1 MIETDQRKIAREAA
15 RMLWEKGVSA
25 DVPIDPRTPEF
36 ADAALAELQ
45 LLRDSTPGILK
56 DVLDGA
62 EIGAGQLDVDP
73 MHGLAE
79 LVQNADD
86 LGATEIIM
94 SVRSRGAKR
103 DLVAVHNGR
112 PVCLRDVLAMTMAF
126 VSTKRNDPLSTGKFG
141 IGLKTLSR
149 IADSMEVSCTP
160 YHFRVAGNRINAKN
174 RPRPI
179 PNFYNTA
186 SKLTLI
192 VLPLREPRFALEAKQ
207 WAHSWT
213 PAKMLFLQSVTS
225 LSWVDIDE
233 GRTVFKHKLSKKKI
247 NDTPPWRRQGK
258 NVATRALTMRDRRH
272 NLNWTRYDAIVPIPK
287 KIKRAFKA
295 TGTEV
300 MISVALPDQTSQNL
314 LYAGLPTNILMGIPF
329 SINAPFD
336 LNTVRTEIQKGHWND
351 WLWKRISEFVA
362 ELLIHLLENNPTVA
376 WYFNP
381 IQDELNV
388 EGDSSV
394 TDWLKDM
401 HGFINNTMRRR
412 GVVNVQDVKTS
423 LNQLSYEVSTLE
435 GLLLPEDYKLLT
447 NGKTMLPQEV
457 RDSRN
462 RWRAVLDDQEIATC
476 INVIDAVNLFSDK
489 ESTTTQRT
497 PQWFIQLVA
506 AALEAGLGEELRKTP
521 CVLTDDPVTAVFP
534 DIEHSGSK
542 LVRDPGSVALA
553 CQLGLVCQLHPAYF
567 QTGVSNEKVRSWL
580 KQLGQLN
587 EKVDDVFVLNAIA
600 ERGPQNP
607 LNFADADIIALRDIV
622 DRVEADIERELLKR
636 VGEAVSLDAFEWVN
650 GRRVGKKATIST
662 TYLPAT
668 IDREPEGW
676 PSIAGKTTGLT
687 WVAPRYAN
695 VLNPRNRKLGVS
707 GARRFLNML
716 GSMTSPRLVSMKEHI
731 LSWRYSSTDA
741 VPILQREAFDTF
753 ERWPDRLTN
762 DYISPDLE
770 KVVVDICNA
779 KRGVRR
785 QRGLYLFR
793 MLNRFW
799 LRSYQ
804 QTAMCIAGYSY
815 YRIHELGDVP
825 CTWIARLADQ
835 PWLET
840 EAGKAK
846 PPRLLDIRSPLTEG
860 LYGNAKDR
868 FAWGLTPDVNPGLVA
883 ALGLQERPKV
893 SAIVNRL
900 VELKRSAN
908 KPDDLQIRGIYQY
921 ISSLCPESS
930 TRPDL
935 KVDDLTVAQ
944 LRGKFGIGAHKT
956 GLLWTNDRWQAPSG
970 VKLGRP
976 IFGSRRSFVSESRAM
991 ERLWRV
997 LGIRKPN
1004 IADCIEVLNE
1014 IANSS
1019 SPQKEGG
1026 VLTDIYRHVND
1037 LLEKAS
1043 NKERNSLVSIPVSVG
1058 EIWATERPVYV
1069 LDDLTARDSLTKE
1082 LPMWHPPCSLDGM
1095 DNFIKACNLSR
1106 IPAACCAV
1114 MGIGA
1119 ADYTEGKLLEPE
1131 FQSAVDALQNYL
1143 AQNEPHIYQDLIC
1156 EWSELRDAKLVIS
1169 KNLGLEVSLLDGST
1183 VNSACDA
1190 HLLLNPL
1197 TIYLRSPEFL
1207 FRHES
1212 GGRVISQCFKSYQHR
1227 HIVSLAWCNPSVR
1240 ASLSDV
1246 EPMALAVENLDDED
1260 PLELIRTTV
1269 SSKVGIPIAHGRHDR
1284 PQKPDRASPL
1294 PFVMPRKLKNFDSL
1308 SVSSVGI
1315 INASSIGGKLKPSR
1329 KPKLKEPGNRGTDVG
1344 DGGSGKSAPMG
1355 YTDSDR
1361 EQLALQLLAAVVTK
1375 HKTKLKDFTK
1385 LKSIGA
1391 DIGDGLSRFFE
1402 VKAYSGEMPE
1412 VVSIEMSEILRAQKS
1427 GRDFYLAVVAG
1438 LEEGYP
1444 TVIKL
1449 FAKPLET
1456 LDWTRGT
1463 SIKLAGVKSKRA
1475 LEIHLDAVDVSTAT
1489 LRTPPDTTAV
1499 KSTTQLTGEK
1509 VVRVPVMITK
1519 KMRGDLRTLGYTQKQ
1534 IDKMTPKEAW
1544 NYLNVPST

>member
-1 MIETDQRKIAREAA
+1 MIETDQGKIARQAA
-15 RMLWEKGVSA
+15 RMLWEKGISA

-86 LGATEIIM
+86 LGATEIMM

-103 DLVAVHNGR
+103 DLVAIHNGR

-126 VSTKRNDPLSTGKFG
+126 VSTKRNDPVSTGKFG

-160 YHFRVAGNRINAKN
+160 YHFRVAGNRLNAKN

-192 VLPLREPRFALEAKQ
+192 ILPLREPGFALEAKQ
-207 WAHSWT
+207 WAQSWT

-225 LSWVDIDE
+225 LSWVDIDQ

-247 NDTPPWRRQGK
+247 NNTPVWRRQGK
-258 NVATRALTMRDRRH
+258 DITIRALAMRDRRH
-272 NLNWTRYDAIVPIPK
+272 NLNWTRYDATVPTPQR
-287 KIKRAFKA
+287 IKRASKA
-295 TGTEV
+295 AGTEA
-300 MISVALPDQTSQNL
+300 MISVALPDQASQNL
-314 LYAGLPTNILMGIPF
+314 LYAGLPTNILMGMPF

-336 LNTVRTEIQKGHWND
+336 LNTARTEIQKGHWNN

-362 ELLIHLLENNPTVA
+362 ELSIHLLENDPTVA

-388 EGDSSV
+388 EGHSSV
-394 TDWLKDM
+394 TDWLEDM
-401 HGFINNTMRRR
+401 HGFISGTMRRR
-412 GVVNVQDVKTS
+412 GMVKVQGIRTS
-423 LNQLSYEVSTLE
+423 LDQLSYEVSALE
-435 GLLLPEDYKLLT
+435 GLLQPEDYKLLT

-457 RDSRN
+457 RDSRD
-462 RWRAVLDDQEIATC
+462 RWRAVLDDQEIAAC

-489 ESTTTQRT
+489 ESTTAQRT

-506 AALEAGLGEELRKTP
+506 VALEADHGEELRRIP
-521 CVLTDDPVTAVFP
+521 CILTYDPVTAVFP

-542 LVRDPGSVALA
+542 LVGDPSSVTLA
-553 CQLGLVCQLHPAYF
+553 RQLGLVCQLHPAYF

-580 KQLGQLN
+580 QQLGQLN

-607 LNFADADIIALRDIV
+607 LNFEDADLIALRDIV
-622 DRVEADIERELLKR
+622 DRVEADIDKELLKR

-650 GRRVGKKATIST
+650 RGRVGKKATAST
-662 TYLPAT
+662 TYLSAA
-668 IDREPEGW
+668 IDREPECW

-716 GSMTSPRLVSMKEHI
+716 GAMTSPRLVLMKEHI
-731 LSWRYSSTDA
+731 SPWRDNSTNG
-741 VPILQREAFDTF
+741 VPILQREAFNTF
-753 ERWPDRLTN
+753 ERWPDRLIN

-804 QTAMCIAGYSY
+804 QTATCIAGYSH
-815 YRIHELGDVP
+815 YRIHELGDVA

-840 EAGKAK
+840 EAGKARS
-846 PPRLLDIRSPLTEG
+846 PRLLDIRSPLTEG

-900 VELKRSAN
+900 VELKRLAT

-935 KVDDLTVAQ
+935 KLDDLTVAQ
-944 LRGKFGIGAHKT
+944 LRGKFGIGAHRT

-976 IFGSRRSFVSESRAM
+976 IFGGRRSFVSESRAM

-1004 IADCIEVLNE
+1004 IADCIKVLNE
-1014 IANSS
+1014 IASSS

-1026 VLTDIYRHVND
+1026 ILTDIYRHVND

-1043 NKERNSLVSIPVSVG
+1043 NKERNALVAIPISVG

-1069 LDDLTARDSLTKE
+1069 LDDLAARDSLAKE
-1082 LPMWHPPCSLDGM
+1082 LPIWHSPCSLDGM
-1095 DNFIKACNLSR
+1095 DNFMKACDLSR
-1106 IPAACCAV
+1106 IPAASCAV
-1114 MGIGA
+1114 MGIGT

-1143 AQNEPHIYQDLIC
+1143 AQNESHIYQDLIC
-1156 EWSELRDAKLVIS
+1156 GWTELRDAKLVIS
-1169 KNLGLEVSLLDGST
+1169 KALGLEVSLPDGSR
-1183 VNSACDA
+1183 VHSACGA
-1190 HLLLNPL
+1190 HLQLDPL
-1197 TIYLRSPEFL
+1197 TIYLRSPELL
-1207 FRHES
+1207 FELES
-1212 GGRVISQCFKSYQHR
+1212 GGRVISQCFKSYQYR
-1227 HIVSLAWCNPSVR
+1227 HIVSLAWCNPAVR
-1240 ASLSDV
+1240 ASLSNV
-1246 EPMALAVENLDDED
+1246 EPMTLAVESLDDED
-1260 PLELIRTTV
+1260 PLEVIKTIASRR
-1269 SSKVGIPIAHGRHDR
+1269 VGVPIAPGRHDHR
-1284 PQKPDRASPL
+1284 QEPNKASPPPL
-1294 PFVMPRKLKNFDSL
+1294 VIPRRLKNFDSL
-1308 SVSSVGI
+1308 IVSSVNI
-1315 INASSIGGKLKPSR
+1315 VNASSTGGKLKPSR
-1329 KPKLKEPGNRGTDVG
+1329 KPILKQPGNRGTDIG
-1344 DGGSGKSAPMG
+1344 EERGGKSAPMG

-1361 EQLALQLLAAVVTK
+1361 EQLALRLVNGVVTK

-1385 LKSIGA
+1385 LKLVGA
-1391 DIGDGLSRFFE
+1391 DIGDALRRFFE
-1402 VKAYSGEMPE
+1402 VKAYSGEMPD
-1412 VVSIEMSEILRAQKS
+1412 VVSIEMSEILRAKES
-1427 GRDFYLAVVAG
+1427 GKDFYLAVVAG
-1438 LEEGYP
+1438 LEEDYP

-1449 FAKPLET
+1449 FAKPLEA
-1456 LDWTRGT
+1456 LDWTKGT

-1475 LEIHLDAVDVSTAT
+1475 LEIHLDAADASNAT
-1489 LRTPPDTTAV
+1489 LRTTPDITDVEPTT
-1499 KSTTQLTGEK
+1499 
-1509 VVRVPVMITK
+1509 
-1519 KMRGDLRTLGYTQKQ
+1519 
-1534 IDKMTPKEAW
+1534 
-1544 NYLNVPST
+1544 